1 MQNYRSLFILI
12 AVLGVSILVASVLGI
27 LKADYVNFT
36 WLSYLFLSLISL
48 FVVSL
53 GGMARKASPNKSV
66 SIIMGAM
73 GLKFLFSLFVI
84 VLYVWVSKPQSAA
97 FVLPFFV
104 LYAIFAVF
112 ETKALIKN
120 TDTRQETDDWGQI
133 YKPLIN

>member
-1 MQNYRSLFILI
+1 
-12 AVLGVSILVASVLGI
+12 
-27 LKADYVNFT
+27 
-36 WLSYLFLSLISL
+36 
-48 FVVSL
+48 
-53 GGMARKASPNKSV
+53 
-66 SIIMGAM
+66 M

-120 TDTRQETDDWGQI
+120 TDTRQETDD
-133 YKPLIN
+133 